1 MAYLKKIEKIKRR
14 THHEDTPM
22 RDLRQQA
29 YQNTQWRKTREQ
41 YLRLNPLCE
50 ECLKNGKVTAASSV
64 HHKESPF
71 KTGEINYTLLLDFD
85 NLEAICESC
94 HGQLHS
100 KGKVDNP
107 EAEWEKIQSLLNN
120 IDNTNQDDSRGD
132 NSK

>member
-50 ECLKNGKVTAASSV
+50 ECLKKGKVTAASSV

-85 NLEAICESC
+85 NLEAICHEC
-94 HGQLHS
+94 HGELHS
-100 KGKVDNP
+100 KGHVDNP
-107 EAEWEKIQSLLNN
+107 EENYNYLKSLLDDNN
-120 IDNTNQDDSRGD
+120 KKDN
-132 NSK
+132 

>member
-14 THHEDTPM
+14 THHEETPM

-29 YQNTQWRKTREQ
+29 YQNTQWRKAREQ

-50 ECLKNGKVTAASSV
+50 ECLKQGKVTPASSV

-71 KTGEINYTLLLDFD
+71 KTGEINYSLLLDFN

-94 HGQLHS
+94 HGQIHS

-107 EAEWEKIQSLLNN
+107 EENYKFLKSLLDDNN
-120 IDNTNQDDSRGD
+120 KKDN
-132 NSK
+132 